1 MKDLNSQNSKALVQ
15 VIKDGINK
23 WKDTLL
29 MDLNNIVKMFIQ
41 PKVN

>member
-1 MKDLNSQNSKALVQ
+1 MKDLYSENSKALVK

>member
-1 MKDLNSQNSKALVQ
+1 MKDLNSQNSKALVK